1 MILILTCLI
10 ANSPFTKQKNAN
22 ESFVEWGKYMN
33 EMLEE
38 KKSEIRAGST
48 QDGMDLMG
56 QSAYIPPLHSFTT
69 CS

>member
-1 MILILTCLI
+1 
-10 ANSPFTKQKNAN
+10 
-22 ESFVEWGKYMN
+22 MN

-56 QSAYIPPLHSFTT
+56 QLLLLPNPFTITT
-69 CS
+69 C

>member
-1 MILILTCLI
+1 MPAL

-56 QSAYIPPLHSFTT
+56 QFYPLSPSSSTRI
-69 CS
+69 CG

>member
-1 MILILTCLI
+1 MLILTAVT

-56 QSAYIPPLHSFTT
+56 QSHFLPSPPLTS
-69 CS
+69 S

>member
-1 MILILTCLI
+1 MLMLIFLDI

-38 KKSEIRAGST
+38 KKTEIRAGST

-56 QSAYIPPLHSFTT
+56 
-69 CS
+69 

>member
-1 MILILTCLI
+1 VILTRSPT

-56 QSAYIPPLHSFTT
+56 QLLLLPNPFTITT
-69 CS
+69 C